1 MIRLLLVFVTACCLS
16 WGTVISFGSDLLNE
30 SSNISTSNT
39 AINPHP
45 AWASLPPYQWVSY
58 AATGQPGSVSPS
70 NTNLSSPT
78 AVFYEYLPFGTN
90 AINFTVFADD
100 TAAVYLIDGANP
112 GGLLLQAANPI
123 QDAACAAG
131 PVGCQ
136 PNEGWTSG
144 WIPVDPSSAAIL
156 KFNVYQRGGG
166 PFGLLYGG
174 EANVVPEPA
183 TYALVAAGLFSLFA
197 LRRRR
202 RNS

>member
-1 MIRLLLVFVTACCLS
+1 MTRLLLLTLIACGLS
-16 WGTVISFGSDLLNE
+16 WGTVISFGSDLLSEGN
-30 SSNISTSNT
+30 SITPSNV

-45 AWASLPPYQWVSY
+45 AWASLPPYQWISY
-58 AATGQPGSVSPS
+58 AATGQPGTVSPP

-78 AVFYEYLPFGTN
+78 AVFYEFLPLGTS
-90 AINFTVFADD
+90 AVNFTVFADD

-112 GGLLLQAANPI
+112 GGLLLQAGNPN

-131 PVGCQ
+131 PIGCQ

-144 WIPVDPSSAAIL
+144 WIPVNPSSAAIL
-156 KFNVYQRGGG
+156 RFDVYQRGGG

-174 EANVVPEPA
+174 QADVVPEPA
-183 TYALVAAGLFSLFA
+183 TYALVAAGLLSLFA

-202 RNS
+202 RNI

>member
-1 MIRLLLVFVTACCLS
+1 MTRLLLVLMTACCLS

-30 SSNISTSNT
+30 GNNITFSNT
-39 AINPHP
+39 SINPHP
-45 AWASLPPYQWVSY
+45 AWASLPPYQWISY
-58 AATGQPGSVSPS
+58 AATGQPGSVSPP

-78 AVFYEYLPFGTN
+78 AVFYEYLPLGTN

-112 GGLLLQAANPI
+112 GGVLLQAANPV

-131 PVGCQ
+131 AIGCQ

-156 KFNVYQRGGG
+156 QFNVYQRGGG

-183 TYALVAAGLFSLFA
+183 TYALVAASLTTLFA
-197 LRRRR
+197 MRRRH